1 MAMKEHPFVVTT
13 TFQGDGETI
22 KYDPTQPGRSDAVGK
37 AFRINEEGK
46 GVLVADGEEI
56 DGKVL
61 EVDDDHKFTG
71 AYMCGGLL
79 FPIGENQTV
88 KRGDKLVG
96 ALGPS
101 NAKGYVKAVGT
112 PAALPAD
119 LADLAAA
126 DIDTDAEKLTVHNA
140 ARTAIN
146 SVSATVGD
154 LVEVTQG
161 KGNVLEVDTTHALA
175 AFGS

>member
-22 KYDPTQPGRSDAVGK
+22 RYDITKPGRSDAVGK
-37 AFRINEEGK
+37 AFRINADGK

-61 EVDDDHKFTG
+61 EVDDDNKFTG
-71 AYMCGGLL
+71 AYMFGGLTL
-79 FPIGENQTV
+79 PIGESQTV
-88 KRGDKLVG
+88 ARGDKLLG

-101 NAKGYVKAVGT
+101 DAKGYVKGAGSIT
-112 PAALPAD
+112 DLPAD
-119 LADLAAA
+119 LADLAAG
-126 DIDTDAEKLTVHNA
+126 DIDTSGEQLTAYNA

-154 LVEVTQG
+154 LVDVVTG
-161 KGNVLEVDTTHALA
+161 KGNVLEVDTTHALV
-175 AFGS
+175 AF